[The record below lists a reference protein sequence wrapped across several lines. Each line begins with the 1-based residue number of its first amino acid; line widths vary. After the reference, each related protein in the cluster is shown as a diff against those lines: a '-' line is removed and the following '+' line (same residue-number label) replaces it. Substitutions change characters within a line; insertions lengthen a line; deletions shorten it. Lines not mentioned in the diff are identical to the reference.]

1 YFQSPAAESVLGRD
15 NDDEKKS
22 YKELLVLMKRHIARV
37 REDRNIAARD
47 KFATDYTNL
56 GKPTTPAP
64 KPAAP
69 TPTPKDGKTGKP
81 SAPAPKGKPGAPVLP
96 SGTPKSHGKGKGKGG
111 RRSRS
116 PSTKDTSKT
125 FCHFHF
131 NKGNC
136 KHGDKCQYS
145 HSQYHWDKRKDKG
158 GKGKNGRSA
167 TPRRSQTPGG
177 KKDRNCYGWLKGDC
191 QKGDKCTFKHD
202 PSMKGKRAAPSTKTS
217 DAKATPALVREY
229 DDDFIVNAVPSE
241 KKNKMDVKF
250 NYHVEIHEH
259 VKPDFVECSNRK
271 PRRNLSRAQKRS
283 LTCRTTK
290 EIMDDQQWMLQSK
303 LGMTRA
309 RAIGILMDDYD
320 EFSDV
325 DEVHVILGPKNAIKL
340 KINTNE
346 YLENNP
352 RAAICYEAELVM
364 KVLGLMG
371 NNTASRKWTTNWA
384 KRKATES
391 KLLMGL
397 LCLLLT
403 VSLRMTDLNMGKR
416 GDGIIYLSDNGEHVK
431 LDKRGRPYRVGPDGR
446 KEVRGSPRPK
456 SSYSPEEWRSLS
468 AKERDVIIRRGK
480 LEEEADKLKEIK
492 LKKEK
497 EKKAKAEAAA
507 KKKKSEASSHKDPP
521 KDEGRKKK
529 KKSNKD
535 SKESSGKDG
544 SKDAAVG
551 VGKLRGDWERIPTP
565 HDPMTTLNH
574 NRGHSTRECL
584 STIRGASDLINIK
597 KRNTAS
603 PEMPPQQ
610 QGLRLLRWTVHGRIT
625 VEQEKDELAG
635 KFRYGKT
642 ILITDL
648 VYKCNS
654 NARGTTNIQYGLDEM
669 GYAATVIDIN
679 SFRSVTRAQKF
690 LDAVEHLK
698 RNVMP
703 DIASEDVAID
713 SADILRSYGIMVTTD
728 DGMWRL
734 MYGPAGNHYM
744 NNHNMPD
751 RLGVFDYLKMV
762 LGNDFTDVM
771 GYLDVAAEKCGD
783 VVEMWLGM
791 LDLANMTKSQIT
803 FMETKAD
810 PGELLAG
817 LEGKQRPET
826 RKQVPK

>member
-1 YFQSPAAESVLGRD
+1 SG

-22 YKELLVLMKRHIARV
+22 YKELLEIMKRHIARV

-167 TPRRSQTPGG
+167 TPRKSQTPGG

-309 RAIGILMDDYD
+309 RAIGILIDDYD

-325 DEVHVILGPKNAIKL
+325 DEVHVILGPKNNIKL

-352 RAAICYEAELVM
+352 RAETRYEAELVM

-371 NNTASRKWTTNWA
+371 NNTASRTIYLDG
-384 KRKATES
+384 ES
-391 KLLMGL
+391 GDEMSESDDGVGTYVDGPTK
-397 LCLLLT
+397 
-403 VSLRMTDLNMGKR
+403 SLRKTKKKKRSRQKTKGKITNR
-416 GDGIIYLSDNGEHVK
+416 VEHQEEEFNRMMEEMDIK
-431 LDKRGRPYRVGPDGR
+431 LDKEKSDGVEVVDGPPMPPPDG
-446 KEVRGSPRPK
+446 EPPYDGSPRPK

-497 EKKAKAEAAA
+497 EKKAKAEAAER
-507 KKKKSEASSHKDPP
+507 KKKSEASSHKDPP

-544 SKDAAVG
+544 SKDASVG

-603 PEMPPQQ
+603 P
-610 QGLRLLRWTVHGRIT
+610 
-625 VEQEKDELAG
+625 
-635 KFRYGKT
+635 
-642 ILITDL
+642 
-648 VYKCNS
+648 
-654 NARGTTNIQYGLDEM
+654 
-669 GYAATVIDIN
+669 AT
-679 SFRSVTRAQKF
+679 
-690 LDAVEHLK
+690 
-698 RNVMP
+698 P
-703 DIASEDVAID
+703 
-713 SADILRSYGIMVTTD
+713 
-728 DGMWRL
+728 
-734 MYGPAGNHYM
+734 
-744 NNHNMPD
+744 
-751 RLGVFDYLKMV
+751 
-762 LGNDFTDVM
+762 
-771 GYLDVAAEKCGD
+771 
-783 VVEMWLGM
+783 
-791 LDLANMTKSQIT
+791 SQ
-803 FMETKAD
+803 
-810 PGELLAG
+810 
-817 LEGKQRPET
+817 
-826 RKQVPK
+826 